1 MEDIMTFS
9 AACEF
14 LGITARQMYGYT
26 GRKLIKSVYLSV
38 IPSPIVNYNV
48 HARTYAPNNNVKM
61 IDTLNMMIGSKL
73 MSGMSP
79 LSIDKYISM
88 DKTGIYVRKGTPY
101 IVGHINN
108 YRVYA
113 DDNGIRLSGSIAKLS
128 KGENVSTPTHKDIDN
143 GLQLLSDTLH
153 LDVGMASVLRIDI
166 ACTFGMSNPVAN
178 YLNLLTSIPGYER
191 ASVGDNSL
199 YFYSPNRKLYF
210 YDKRAELYSRG
221 ERIPHTWLNIPNLLR
236 YEMRFNWTV
245 GKQIVQDTLKASCL
259 RERQPMVRLARLW
272 AQGYQHIAK
281 KQDDPFLKVMT
292 PKDAINVML
301 IDLLRNA
308 PDNYLDNVDE
318 RLKQSGNLDKKRRYR
333 MRQQIEGKMRLYNNP
348 LINELDAEIES
359 AKASLGGW

>member
-1 MEDIMTFS
+1 
-9 AACEF
+9 
-14 LGITARQMYGYT
+14 
-26 GRKLIKSVYLSV
+26 
-38 IPSPIVNYNV
+38 
-48 HARTYAPNNNVKM
+48 M

-73 MSGMSP
+73 MSGTSP

-153 LDVGMASVLRIDI
+153 LDVGMATVLRIDI
-166 ACTFGMSNPVAN
+166 ACTFGMSNPVAS
-178 YLNLLTSIPGYER
+178 YLNLLTSMPGYER
-191 ASVGDNSL
+191 ASIGNNSL

-221 ERIPHTWLNIPNLLR
+221 ERIPRTWLNIPNLLR

-245 GKQIVQDTLKASCL
+245 GKQIVQDTLKASSL

-281 KQDDPFLKVMT
+281 KQDDPFLKIIT

-308 PDNYLDNVDE
+308 PDNLITPKDTINVMFIDLLRNAPDNYLDNVNE
-318 RLKQSGNLDKKRRYR
+318 RLKQAGHLDKKRRYR

-348 LINELDAEIES
+348 LINELDAKIES

>member
-1 MEDIMTFS
+1 
-9 AACEF
+9 
-14 LGITARQMYGYT
+14 
-26 GRKLIKSVYLSV
+26 
-38 IPSPIVNYNV
+38 
-48 HARTYAPNNNVKM
+48 M

-221 ERIPHTWLNIPNLLR
+221 ERIPRTWLNIPNLLR

-245 GKQIVQDTLKASCL
+245 GKQIVQDTLKVSCL